1 MIDKTKLPQVAK
13 PEMNAVHDEEA
24 DLVNALLSTV
34 DNGDDNA
41 VTKALEALLSHMQ
54 EHFDYEE
61 GMLANRGFRMFDI
74 HRSDH
79 ARIMG
84 EEGAVAGVGFGFDLT
99 HAHIQESL
107 KRKGLPW
114 ERAKAF
120 DGSAVFAPFVKTPA
134 DWENLGFRLW
144 RNGTLAQEAHTER
157 MIHKPRAILEEIR
170 SFMSL
175 RPGDIVMTG
184 TPEGVASYE
193 KGDTF
198 RVELFDADG
207 ILLQK
212 EWVVT

>member
-1 MIDKTKLPQVAK
+1 MNTVRFENLPVTPSKIVCVGRNYVAHIEELGNEMPESMVLFCK
-13 PEMNAVHDEEA
+13 PNSAATDRLRYFTPHTRFEGEIC
-24 DLVNALLSTV
+24 LL
-34 DNGDDNA
+34 
-41 VTKALEALLSHMQ
+41 
-54 EHFDYEE
+54 
-61 GMLANRGFRMFDI
+61 
-74 HRSDH
+74 
-79 ARIMG
+79 MG
-84 EEGAVAGVGFGFDLT
+84 EAGTVAGVGFGFDLT
-99 HAHIQESL
+99 HAHIQERL

-134 DWENLGFRLW
+134 DWESLGFRLW
-144 RNGTLAQEAHTER
+144 RNGTLAQEAQTER

-184 TPEGVASYE
+184 TPEGVASYK

-212 EWVVT
+212 EWMVT